1 MNRRRFLSRFGTVA
15 LFSAVPFASSAQT
28 LPISGAQ
35 LRGTKSATDYGVVP
49 DAAVDQSALFQAM
62 ADAAAANGEA
72 IFLPGGMYVLS
83 GIRLPSGLRVE
94 GVPGRTQL
102 VQAGT
107 GALFQANDGESVTL
121 RGLVIDGLDRAADE
135 NEGLIDFRNV
145 AGLDISTC
153 TLRGAGANAVYL
165 EGCSGRLQG
174 NSISDAR
181 LFAVFSIDGAGL
193 SISGNNIRDCRNGGV
208 IIHRSAP
215 GHDGAIVTGNRIS
228 DTGATNGGTGQWG
241 NAINFFRTDD
251 VVAANNVISNSA
263 FSAIRGNSVRG
274 MQVIG
279 NVCRDSGETAIYAE
293 FAFEDAII
301 ANNMIDGAANG
312 ISATN
317 LDHGGHG
324 ATITGNIIRNLRTT
338 GPYEPDFPGFGT
350 GIGVEADATVTGNV
364 IDGAPLYGINA
375 GWGPYLRDVIVSA
388 NTIRG
393 ARFGIGVSAADGAG
407 HALIRGNLIS
417 ARETG
422 IQTHEWGKPVARP
435 SRRAGTGAA
444 QCHSVRQ
451 YRDVRLKPAGFR
463 RPRSRSSSS

>member
-1 MNRRRFLSRFGTVA
+1 MSRRRFLSRFGTVA
-15 LFSAVPFASSAQT
+15 LFSAVPFSASTQT
-28 LPISGAQ
+28 LPISGAR
-35 LRGTKSATDYGVVP
+35 LRGTKSATDYGIVP
-49 DAAVDQSALFQAM
+49 GAAVDQSALFQAM
-62 ADAAAANGEA
+62 VDAAAANGEA
-72 IFLPGGMYVLS
+72 AFLPGGMYVLS
-83 GIRLPSGLRVE
+83 GIHLPSGLRLE

-102 VQAGT
+102 VHAGT
-107 GALFQANDGESVTL
+107 GALFQASDGESITL
-121 RGLVIDGLDRAADE
+121 SGLLIDGLDRAADE

-145 AGLDISTC
+145 AGLVIDDCI
-153 TLRGAGANAVYL
+153 LRGAGANTVYL

-174 NSISDAR
+174 NLISGAGV
-181 LFAVFSIDGAGL
+181 FAIYSMDGAGL
-193 SISGNNIRDCRNGGV
+193 SVSGNTINDCRNGGIV
-208 IIHRSAP
+208 IHRNVS

-228 DTGATNGGTGQWG
+228 NTGAANGGTGQWG

-251 VVAANNVISNSA
+251 VIAADNLISNSA

-274 MQVIG
+274 MQATG
-279 NVCRDSGETAIYAE
+279 NICRDSGETAIYAE

-324 ATITGNIIRNLRTT
+324 ATITGNIIRNLHTT

-375 GWGPYLRDVIVSA
+375 GWGPYLRDVVVSA

-407 HALIRGNLIS
+407 HALIRDNLIA

-422 IQTHEWGKPVARP
+422 IQAHEWGKPATPDLLAEPESAPPNVTI
-435 SRRAGTGAA
+435 SGNIE
-444 QCHSVRQ
+444 
-451 YRDVRLKPAGFR
+451 
-463 RPRSRSSSS
+463 SSG